1 MSSNTHFALAIH
13 ILACLA
19 VWPEEPIPSAA
30 IAASVGT
37 HPAFLRELLGRLR
50 SAGLVENRM
59 GKGGGSL
66 LARSPEQITLRDVYQ
81 AVEAGPSV
89 TMHHSTPSHC
99 CAVGQNI
106 LPVLTGVMEKVDEAV
121 SETLTRMTL
130 ADIVAQIRQC
140 G

>member
-13 ILACLA
+13 ILACLT
-19 VWPEEPIPSAA
+19 VWPEAPIPSAV

-50 SAGLVENRM
+50 TAGLVEIRM

-66 LARSPEQITLRDVYQ
+66 LARPSEQITLRDVFR
-81 AVEAGPSV
+81 AVGAGHSV
-89 TMHHSTPSHC
+89 AMHHSTPNHRC
-99 CAVGQNI
+99 QIGQNI
-106 LPVLTGVMEKVDEAV
+106 LPVLAGVMEQLDQAV
-121 SETLTRMTL
+121 AETLSRTTL
-130 ADIVAQIRQC
+130 ADITAQIRQR